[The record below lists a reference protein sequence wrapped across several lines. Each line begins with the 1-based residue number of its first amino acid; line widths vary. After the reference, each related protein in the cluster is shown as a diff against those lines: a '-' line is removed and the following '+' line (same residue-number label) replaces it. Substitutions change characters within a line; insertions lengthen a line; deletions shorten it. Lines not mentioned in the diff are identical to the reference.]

1 MPYVTVDGCRLH
13 YRFDGPEDGPPLLLS
28 HALGVDLEM
37 WQPQVPQL
45 ARRFRVLRHDH
56 RGHGGSDA
64 PAGPYSLDRLGQDAV
79 GLLDALGI
87 ARTDVVGLSLG
98 GMLALWLGI
107 HAPDRVGRLMPSC
120 TTAYAGGPELW
131 DPRIAAVRRDGM
143 AAMVDGVIGRW
154 FSPGFRERAPE
165 AVDGIRRKLLA
176 TSPEGYAAT
185 CAAIRDMDQR
195 EAIGRIRASTL
206 VLSGAQD
213 QGTPPERG
221 QEIAA
226 AVPGARFQ
234 VLDAAHIANIEQ
246 TEAFTAAVEEF
257 LG

>member
-1 MPYVTVDGCRLH
+1 MPHAIIDGCRLH
-13 YRFDGPEDGPPLLLS
+13 YRLDGPEDGPPLLLS

-37 WQPQVPQL
+37 WEPQVGRL
-45 ARRFRVLRHDH
+45 ARRFRVLRYDH

-98 GMLALWLGI
+98 GMVALWLGI
-107 HAPDRVGRLMPSC
+107 HASDRVGRLMPSC
-120 TTAYAGGPELW
+120 TTAYAGGGTIW
-131 DPRIAAVRRDGM
+131 DPRIEAVRRDGM
-143 AAMVDGVIGRW
+143 AALVDGVIGRW

-176 TSPEGYAAT
+176 TSPEGYAGT

-195 EAIGRIRASTL
+195 DAIGRIRAPML
-206 VLSGAQD
+206 VLSGTQD

-226 AVPGARFQ
+226 ALPGARFLA
-234 VLDAAHIANIEQ
+234 LDAAHIANIEQ
-246 TEAFTAAVEEF
+246 ADAFTAAVEDF
-257 LG
+257 LD

>member
-1 MPYVTVDGCRLH
+1 MPHATIDGCRLH
-13 YRFDGPEDGPPLLLS
+13 YRLDGPEDGPPLLLS

-37 WQPQVPQL
+37 WAPQVERL
-45 ARRFRVLRHDH
+45 ARRFRVLRYDH

-64 PAGPYSLDRLGQDAV
+64 PAGPYSLDRLGRDAV
-79 GLLDALGI
+79 GLLDALGV
-87 ARTDVVGLSLG
+87 ARADVVGLSLG
-98 GMLALWLGI
+98 GMVALWLGI
-107 HAPDRVGRLMPSC
+107 HASDRVGRLAPSC
-120 TTAYAGGPELW
+120 TTAYAGGAAIW
-131 DPRIAAVRRDGM
+131 DPRIETVRRDGM
-143 AAMVDGVIGRW
+143 AGLVDGVIGRW

-165 AVDGIRRKLLA
+165 TVDTIRRKLLA

-195 EAIGRIRASTL
+195 DTIGRIRASML
-206 VLSGAQD
+206 VLSGSQD

-226 AVPGARFQ
+226 AVPGARFLA
-234 VLDAAHIANIEQ
+234 LDAAHIANLEQ
-246 TEAFTAAVEEF
+246 ADAFTAAVEGF